1 MNKDDIKKLIEELK
15 SPDSDVRRDADY
27 RLLAFALYK
36 EENAWLVLGEIRN
49 SNLSQPFKEQLEE
62 ILEKYTNKYNTIPL
76 LIKALSSENTE
87 TRKEAAKQL
96 GDFAEQGLDTS
107 SAVPA
112 MLKLLGN
119 ENVNDVLYDY
129 LYTNPDEM
137 SDYEKYLDI
146 YETYLALR
154 KFIEARK
161 PDNGKIFLKEL
172 EKLHVDRNLFWVK
185 ELLKGMQNSYEQNL
199 KTDSFE
205 ADDRKCP
212 DCEATQWYSIKYDAY
227 FCKKCNKWLETG
239 CKDPK
244 CEFCMSRPEKPAVE
258 DEVLA
263 CQACK
268 NALKKRSAN
277 ILSGESLSNSDIGKL
292 DDLGYY
298 GDDEYMVSLK
308 KCSKCG
314 AYYRLGSADAF
325 ETGGGVSESV
335 GKINT
340 KEAAEILEKIIEKF
354 SAPMYSYKKDTLD
367 KAKKELEELEKQ

>member
-62 ILEKYTNKYNTIPL
+62 ILEKYTNKYNTIPS

-96 GDFAEQGLDTS
+96 RDLTEYGLDTS

-119 ENVNDVLYDY
+119 EVSDDVLYDY
-129 LYTNPDEM
+129 IYTNPDEM
-137 SDYEKYLDI
+137 SDYGKYLDI
-146 YETYLALR
+146 YETYLALQ

-161 PDNGKIFLKEL
+161 PDNGKMFLKEL
-172 EKLHVDRNLFWVK
+172 EKLNVDRNLFWVK
-185 ELLKGMQNSYEQNL
+185 ELLKGMQNAYEQNL

-205 ADDRKCP
+205 AEDDKKCP
-212 DCEATQWYSIKYDAY
+212 DCEATQWYSMKYDAY

-239 CKDPK
+239 CKDPECKFCLERPKRPLAEGKK
-244 CEFCMSRPEKPAVE
+244 C
-258 DEVLA
+258 L
-263 CQACK
+263 ACK
-268 NALKKRSAN
+268 NVLKKHSAN
-277 ILSGESLSNSDIGKL
+277 ILSGESLSTSDIEKL
-292 DDLGYY
+292 EDLGYY

-308 KCSKCG
+308 KCSSCA
-314 AYYRLGSADAF
+314 AYYRIGSADTF
-325 ETGGGVSESV
+325 EAGGGVSESISE
-335 GKINT
+335 INIE
-340 KEAAEILEKIIEKF
+340 EAIEILEKIIEKF